1 LVLISPLLSQVQRQ
15 GEKELKSQQ
24 IQLAQDVLVARYER
38 LINWLQQLNLE
49 TNKVTHI
56 QSFLA
61 EDINTLYTN
70 NVSTE
75 NTSLNGYEE
84 SLTLL
89 DNVTYPLPISK
100 NTAQK
105 QLNELDNY
113 EEGILALERQV
124 QTAAAPEEY
133 TKLQKL

>member
-1 LVLISPLLSQVQRQ
+1 MEI
-15 GEKELKSQQ
+15 
-24 IQLAQDVLVARYER
+24 
-38 LINWLQQLNLE
+38 
-49 TNKVTHI
+49 NKVTHI

-84 SLTLL
+84 SLSLL
-89 DNVTYPLPISK
+89 ENVTYRLHISK

-113 EEGILALERQV
+113 EEEIPALERQV

-133 TKLQKL
+133 TKL